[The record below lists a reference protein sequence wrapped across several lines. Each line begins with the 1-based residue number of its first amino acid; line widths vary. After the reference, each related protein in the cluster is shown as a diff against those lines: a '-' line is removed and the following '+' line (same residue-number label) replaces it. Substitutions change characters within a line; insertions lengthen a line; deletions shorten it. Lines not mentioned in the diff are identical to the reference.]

1 MALIVGVNLYLA
13 FRLRPMFRP
22 HSPEQANLER
32 YREVITPMR
41 RLLLLG
47 VSVVF
52 GIFAGVSATG
62 KWRIFLLWNNREDFG
77 KADPYF
83 GKDLGFYIFSLPWLH
98 FLVDFLMTAV
108 FTALLLAA
116 VVHYL
121 YGGIR
126 LQSATD
132 KVSGAAQAQ
141 LSALFGVFLLLKG
154 FDYWLDRFDLTSQAG
169 GLVTGMTYTRDN
181 AVLPSKNI
189 LMFIAIIC
197 AFLFFANILRRTWLL
212 PGVGLA
218 LFAIAA
224 VLLGGVWPGLM
235 QRFQVKPD
243 EPDKEASYIQK
254 NIQATRSAFGLDDTT
269 VTEYDAQTQLSQTQL
284 RTDAATLPGI
294 RLVDPQLVSDTFQQL
309 QQVRGYYSVPQ
320 VLDVDRYPVQGQ
332 ERDVVIAARE
342 MNLEGLP
349 DTQKN
354 WANEHTVYTHGFGLI
369 AAFGNQR
376 NTTDQPVR
384 NDGEPVWAEE
394 DLPPRGSLS
403 ATSGED
409 GYRPQIYFGEQS
421 PTFSIVGKPSER
433 QEHRARHPAG
443 QRHARPVEDQHLLR
457 RGRRRGRQHL
467 PQAALRG
474 EVR

>member
-1 MALIVGVNLYLA
+1 MFSKLLWTRVLLFLLFGGLMALIVGVNLYLA

-83 GKDLGFYIFSLPWLH
+83 HKDLSFYIFSLPWLH

-243 EPDKEASYIQK
+243 EPDKEAPYIQK
-254 NIQATRSAFGLDDTT
+254 NIQATRSAFGLEDTT
-269 VTEYDAQTQLSQTQL
+269 VTEYNAQTKLSQ
-284 RTDAATLPGI
+284 A
-294 RLVDPQLVSDTFQQL
+294 QL
-309 QQVRGYYSVPQ
+309 QHRRRFSSRHPPRRPPAG
-320 VLDVDRYPVQGQ
+320 LGHLR
-332 ERDVVIAARE
+332 AA
-342 MNLEGLP
+342 
-349 DTQKN
+349 
-354 WANEHTVYTHGFGLI
+354 
-369 AAFGNQR
+369 AAGARLLQR
-376 NTTDQPVR
+376 PVR
-384 NDGEPVWAEE
+384 CSTSTATRSGQGAGRRHRCPRDE
-394 DLPPRGSLS
+394 PRG
-403 ATSGED
+403 
-409 GYRPQIYFGEQS
+409 
-421 PTFSIVGKPSER
+421 
-433 QEHRARHPAG
+433 PAG
-443 QRHARPVEDQHLLR
+443 RPEEVGQREDRLHPRLR
-457 RGRRRGRQHL
+457 RDRGVRQPARRRGPAREQRRRAGLGRGGPAPARLADQRRPGRGRL
-467 PQAALRG
+467 PAADLLR
-474 EVR
+474 